1 MEWNP
6 GVMRKFATTSHTRV
20 IQQLLSEFRHAATRR
35 NQKSAPPV
43 PPAIGQAERL
53 EHHAASPAA
62 GRGAGNRRATGHP
75 GQDARPEGPGDGK
88 TPRGFRNRLDTVN
101 VR

>member
-1 MEWNP
+1 MQWNP

-20 IQQLLSEFRHAATRR
+20 IQQLMSEFRNAATRR

-43 PPAIGQAERL
+43 PPAIGQAEKL
-53 EHHAASPAA
+53 EHHAASPGA
-62 GRGAGNRRATGHP
+62 GKGAGNRRSTGRP
-75 GQDARPEGPGDGK
+75 GQDASPEGPGDGK
-88 TPRGFRNRLDTVN
+88 TPRRFRNRLDTVN